1 MTNVLDTYYLL
12 LLLEWLFCLVILVRG
27 VILMRLDHAG
37 KIQSASLISAT
48 ESEPE
53 EVLDIAAQG

>member
-1 MTNVLDTYYLL
+1 MCLIPTTYYI
-12 LLLEWLFCLVILVRG
+12 FNDYFVCGILVRG

-48 ESEPE
+48 ECEPE
-53 EVLDIAAQG
+53 EVLDIAQV